1 MKFSWS
7 KMKKLITTV
16 SLLVGTL
23 VFSQTSEAKV
33 RELIKVMGAD
43 KMAISGMQQQM
54 QEIKKN
60 SPNISDE
67 FFNEFVAEVT
77 TDRITEVYIP
87 IYAKYYT
94 ESEID
99 ELIKFYKSPVG
110 KKTISVLPDIMK
122 ESIDAG
128 GKMGRDIAIKVKE
141 KLDKKAGYQNPPPPM
156 PEKSK

>member
-1 MKFSWS
+1 
-7 KMKKLITTV
+7 MKKLITTV

-110 KKTISVLPDIMK
+110 QKTISVLPDIMK

>member
-1 MKFSWS
+1 
-7 KMKKLITTV
+7 MKKLITTV

-23 VFSQTSEAKV
+23 LFSQTSEAKV

>member
-1 MKFSWS
+1 
-7 KMKKLITTV
+7 MKKLITTV

>member
-1 MKFSWS
+1 
-7 KMKKLITTV
+7 MKKLITTV

-54 QEIKKN
+54 KEIKKN

-156 PEKSK
+156 PEKSN

>member
-1 MKFSWS
+1 
-7 KMKKLITTV
+7 MKKLITTV

-23 VFSQTSEAKV
+23 LFSQTSEAKV

-128 GKMGRDIAIKVKE
+128 GKVGRDIAIKVKE

>member
-1 MKFSWS
+1 
-7 KMKKLITTV
+7 MKKLITIA

-23 VFSQTSEAKV
+23 AFSQASEAKV

-43 KMAISGMQQQM
+43 KMAISVMQQQM

-67 FFNEFVAEVT
+67 FFNEFLSEVT
-77 TDRITEVYIP
+77 TERITEVYIP

-94 ESEID
+94 ESDID
-99 ELIKFYKSPVG
+99 ELIKFYKSSVG
-110 KKTISVLPDIMK
+110 QKTISVLPAIMK
-122 ESIDAG
+122 ESIEAG